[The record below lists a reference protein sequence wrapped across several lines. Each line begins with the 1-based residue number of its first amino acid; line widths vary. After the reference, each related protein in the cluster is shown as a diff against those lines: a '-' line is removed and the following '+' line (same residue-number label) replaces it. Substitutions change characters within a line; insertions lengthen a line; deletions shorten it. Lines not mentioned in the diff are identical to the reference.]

1 MKYILA
7 FILCAFLGAN
17 IALAQKQSILIKTSA
32 QCSMCKERLEKS
44 LSKIKGVEKATLN
57 IDTKELSVAYNA
69 QKTNDA
75 KIRTA
80 VSNIGYDADDVN
92 RNAKAHDALPAC
104 CKSETKAKKGC
115 CSSGDKAKK
124 ACSEGL

>member
-57 IDTKELSVAYNA
+57 VDTKELSVAYNA

-75 KIRTA
+75 RVEALKS
-80 VSNIGYDADDVN
+80 VSWLSAKPTGIVCHDVETS
-92 RNAKAHDALPAC
+92 RQRVLGLGWGSFALAG
-104 CKSETKAKKGC
+104 SLI
-115 CSSGDKAKK
+115 D
-124 ACSEGL
+124 LFFN